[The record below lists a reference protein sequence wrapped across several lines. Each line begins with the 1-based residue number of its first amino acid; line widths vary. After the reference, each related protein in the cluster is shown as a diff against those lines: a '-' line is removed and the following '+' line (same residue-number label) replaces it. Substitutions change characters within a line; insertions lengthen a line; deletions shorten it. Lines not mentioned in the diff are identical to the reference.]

1 MWEPHTIT
9 HLITAALPHSYLM
22 PFAIILGTFILED
35 ATTILVAILAA
46 TGALSWVEALLS
58 LWVGIAGGDMLLYAI
73 GAYAHT
79 HPRAKRFIA
88 HYHIAR
94 LRSWIEGRLS
104 HVVFYVRF
112 VPGMRLPT
120 YLACG
125 FFRVPFSKFALT
137 AIGAVMTWTTI
148 FFFLV
153 YFFGQAT
160 AQTLGV
166 WRFTILLL
174 PLVIHFVIRLRGKH
188 KGTDASQS

>member
-9 HLITAALPHSYLM
+9 ELITAALPHSYIM

-35 ATTILVAILAA
+35 ATTIIVAMLAA
-46 TGALSWVEALLS
+46 SGLIYVWVGLGS
-58 LWVGIAGGDMLLYAI
+58 LWVGIAGGDILLYLL
-73 GAYAHT
+73 GAYANI
-79 HPRAKRFIA
+79 HPRAKRMIA

-94 LRSWIEGRLS
+94 LHSWIEGRLA

-112 VPGMRLPT
+112 IPGMRLPT

-125 FFRVPFSKFALT
+125 FFRVSFTKFALT
-137 AIGAVMTWTTI
+137 AIGAVLTWTTF

-160 AQTLGV
+160 AQSLGG
-166 WRFTILLL
+166 WRFLILLL
-174 PLVIHFVIRLRGKH
+174 PLLAHFVIRWRNRER
-188 KGTDASQS
+188 TTPPV